1 MAELLDRGM
10 VTSVQYDLNRV
21 GTGASPYPGDLNST
35 GIAVPIFPTGNQN
48 RRYLFRLCGL
58 EVPADTIC
66 VITALHQLLYIGAKV
81 PAEDGEIDETWLLEV
96 PVEDPLWSFPD
107 GNVSW
112 HLRNLAINSQDRTI
126 FTDFIFP
133 PGSTNRGDTT
143 DSALISRQPPAGGF
157 GYEPLNGGLP
167 YGKDL
172 VPGLGTWRDMRFPW
186 HHCQPNLNLQVKGPM
201 TIGFFA
207 SIYQTDPARRP
218 NKPVIIETAGLRRE
232 DVFMLNYPDAV
243 YTRVGGRIIYDMIPC
258 PARGDK

>member
-10 VTSVQYDLNRV
+10 VSSAQYDINRV
-21 GTGASPYPGDLNST
+21 GVGSSPLPGDLNST
-35 GIAVPIFPTGNQN
+35 GIAVPQPPTLNQN
-48 RRYLFRLCGL
+48 NRYLFRLCGL

-66 VITALHQLLYIGAKV
+66 VINAIHQLLYIGARV
-81 PAEDGEIDETWLLEV
+81 PAEDGEVDETWLLEV

-112 HLRNLAINSQDRTI
+112 HLRNLQANSQDRTI

-133 PGSTNRGDTT
+133 PDATNRADTT
-143 DSALISRQPPAGGF
+143 DSALISRQPAPV
-157 GYEPLNGGLP
+157 YIPLNSGLP

-186 HHCQPNLNLQVKGPM
+186 HHCQPNLNLQVRGPI

-207 SIYQTDPARRP
+207 SVYQTDPDRRP
-218 NKPVIIETAGLRRE
+218 NKPVVIETAGLRRE
-232 DVFMLNYPDAV
+232 DVFMLNYPEAV

-258 PARGDK
+258 TARGDK